1 MIFVELRK
9 NYLYREIG
17 VKIFSD
23 LTKSDSEYFSV
34 LKNQKSAYDSL
45 RLDKVQLAVNFK
57 YHVPTLIFVGQKKIL
72 TII

>member
-1 MIFVELRK
+1 MS
-9 NYLYREIG
+9 

-23 LTKSDSEYFSV
+23 ITKSDSEYFSV